1 MGGRKR
7 RATLVL
13 RLTVGIAILLAAL
26 LLRGVGAGAAAA
38 VTSPPA
44 GSAAPRASSA
54 AATAELP
61 ADPSHA
67 RASSIIAEALKMPTA
82 YGRLRPLTDTI
93 GARLAG
99 SAAEP
104 RAVAW
109 AKAEFE
115 KDGLRKRLGL
125 VMVRTWVRGQGASR

>member
-13 RLTVGIAILLAAL
+13 RLTGGIAIPLAAL
-26 LLRGVGAGAAAA
+26 LLRGVGAGAA
-38 VTSPPA
+38 VPSPPA

-82 YGRLRPLTDTI
+82 YERLRPLTDTI